1 MVDSVG
7 ILMTS
12 IVDYAGLFPP
22 AGLDMATTVR
32 NWAGYTTGPDAWM
45 LGRLVVP
52 VSRLEEFSREAE
64 RFGPNWTIL
73 SGPDSAPEPW
83 RISALVGDKLDAD
96 IDRIFEFNRQFA
108 PEDEPEDLTEEP
120 QPGAPSERAQKP
132 GAQAP
137 TEAAAGIVIDAIEI
151 KATSAQQIDA
161 AMRSIPEQLDP
172 YIEVPV
178 SGDLRGLI
186 AAMAG
191 TGARAKVRTGGVTPD
206 AIPSARDVAKFI
218 FACAAADVPF
228 KATAGLHHPIRAE
241 YPLTYEKGC
250 ARAPM
255 FGFLNVFLA
264 AAMIKS
270 VGPGKLPIE
279 ELTQILEEPNPAAFV
294 FDKSGVTWRDRR
306 ADLARLARVRE
317 SFATTFGSCSFE
329 EPVGDMRSLGLL
341 KE

>member
-1 MVDSVG
+1 
-7 ILMTS
+7 MTS
-12 IVDYAGLFPP
+12 IVDYAGLYPP

-32 NWAGYTTGPDAWM
+32 NWAGYASGPDAWM
-45 LGRLVVP
+45 LGRLVIP
-52 VSRLEEFSREAE
+52 VARLDEFAREAE
-64 RFGPNWTIL
+64 RFGPRWMVVA
-73 SGPDSAPEPW
+73 GPDSAPEPW

-96 IDRIFEFNRQFA
+96 IDRIFEFNRQYA
-108 PEDEPEDLTEEP
+108 PEDEPPPLGDAP
-120 QPGAPSERAQKP
+120 QPGAPADRGDRGERAEKP

-137 TEAAAGIVIDAIEI
+137 TEAAAGILIDAIEV

-161 AMRSIPEQLDP
+161 AMHAIPEQLDP

-191 TGARAKVRTGGVTPD
+191 TGARAKVRTGGVTPE

-241 YPLTYEKGC
+241 YGLTYEKGC
-250 ARAPM
+250 PRAPM
-255 FGFLNVFLA
+255 FGYLNVFLA
-264 AAMIKS
+264 AAMIKA

-279 ELTQILEEPNPAAFV
+279 ELTQILEEANPAAFV

-306 ADLARLARVRE
+306 VDLARLARVRE

-329 EPVGDMRSLGLL
+329 EPVNELRALGLL

>member
-1 MVDSVG
+1 MLDSVR

-22 AGLDMATTVR
+22 AGLDMAATVR
-32 NWAGYTTGPDAWM
+32 NWAAYTSGPNAWM

-52 VSRLEEFSREAE
+52 VARLDEFVREAE
-64 RFGPNWTIL
+64 RYGPHWTTL

-96 IDRIFEFNRQFA
+96 IDRIFEFNRQYA
-108 PEDEPEDLTEEP
+108 PDDPPDLNDEPP
-120 QPGAPSERAQKP
+120 PVAPAERAQKP
-132 GAQAP
+132 GAQAS
-137 TEAAAGIVIDAIEI
+137 TEAAAGIVVDAIEL

-191 TGARAKVRTGGVTPD
+191 TGARAKVRTGGVTPEG
-206 AIPSARDVAKFI
+206 IPPARDVARFI

-241 YPLTYEKGC
+241 YPLTYEQGC
-250 ARAPM
+250 PRATM

-329 EPVGDMRSLGLL
+329 EPEREMRGLGLL
-341 KE
+341 KD